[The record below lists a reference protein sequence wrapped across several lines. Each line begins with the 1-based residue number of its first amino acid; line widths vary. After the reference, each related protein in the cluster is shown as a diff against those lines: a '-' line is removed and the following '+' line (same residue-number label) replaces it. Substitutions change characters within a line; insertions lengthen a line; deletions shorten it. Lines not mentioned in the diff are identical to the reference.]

1 MLKYK
6 NIEFVVHTEFLKDV
20 IPHPKPALHFIPK
33 EYKELEK
40 FIGNDKQKETVKGS
54 IPFLDSLTAGY
65 IIPFDMDYLIE
76 SDAEKKEV
84 TTFRAANKETQE
96 WHDKI
101 QIPTEWKSSMG
112 DKVLKI
118 FNRWIIIT
126 PPGYSCLFINPMN
139 RVTSD
144 VEFLSG
150 IVDTDNYPMCVNLPF
165 NIKNWGKEIM
175 LKKGDPMIQIIPFK
189 RESWKMKSHFRH
201 VKEHV
206 IEHAKLMSF
215 FVDKYKKLFWRK
227 KSWR

>member
-40 FIGNDKQKETVKGS
+40 FIGNDKQKETVKGC

-112 DKVLKI
+112 D
-118 FNRWIIIT
+118 
-126 PPGYSCLFINPMN
+126 
-139 RVTSD
+139 
-144 VEFLSG
+144 
-150 IVDTDNYPMCVNLPF
+150 
-165 NIKNWGKEIM
+165 NI
-175 LKKGDPMIQIIPFK
+175 
-189 RESWKMKSHFRH
+189 
-201 VKEHV
+201 
-206 IEHAKLMSF
+206 
-215 FVDKYKKLFWRK
+215 
-227 KSWR
+227 